1 MRHHRLLA
9 LAILPVALA
18 AGGCSVEVNNNGPA
32 TTTPS
37 PATGTAPG
45 TSNGF
50 ALPDASELCTDLDER
65 GQEMRT
71 YTRTIGRITLN
82 GLVID
87 WANRN
92 QVDLVALASNR
103 GAVDEA
109 LESACPGVRSNV
121 MDYLEI
127 ESIASALVGLPE

>member
-1 MRHHRLLA
+1 MRHRRMIA
-9 LAILPVALA
+9 LAILPVALV

-32 TTTPS
+32 TGTPS
-37 PATGTAPG
+37 PAPG
-45 TSNGF
+45 PSAGF
-50 ALPDASELCTDLDER
+50 TLPDASELCTDLEER

-87 WANRN
+87 WASRN

-109 LESACPGVRSNV
+109 LEAACPGVRSNV
-121 MDYLEI
+121 MDDLEI